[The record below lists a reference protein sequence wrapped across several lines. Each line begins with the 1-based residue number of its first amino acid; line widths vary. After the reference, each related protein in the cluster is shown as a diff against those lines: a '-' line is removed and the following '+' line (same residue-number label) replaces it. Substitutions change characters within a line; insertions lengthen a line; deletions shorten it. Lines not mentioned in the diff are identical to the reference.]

1 MAVCNKAIIDQ
12 QKRFMLQGED
22 HDRRIARNM
31 ERYLRTR
38 IERGTAMP
46 EVIRSFQ
53 DMLLELTDLSSYAIF
68 LVDKRNG
75 LIIAHSALPKV
86 GLRAS
91 DVLPRQESLKTG
103 MHGEELYVARG
114 EEGRLALVYTTQ
126 IPDIS
131 QPARMQWTL
140 GVAADLSDLTRA
152 ITTLQEKVGMVLAA
166 TALAITL
173 AASLGVHGLGRHH
186 VAMARQRRQEQDE
199 ALRAERAQAARQ
211 ATLAAIGQT
220 ASMLAHEMRNPLA
233 ALRLGLSDVL
243 SRARDL
249 DERDRRRL
257 SLSLKDVDRLD
268 ALLSN
273 TLEYV
278 RPAAFSALAVHLDEL
293 IDHVLEEQE
302 PLLARL
308 GQRITRQRCPSCPP
322 IHCDT
327 AQLGQ
332 VLLNLLH
339 NAVEAC
345 PRNGRI
351 GISLGQAAGAL
362 VVDVD
367 NDSPPLPEATL
378 AHAFDTFFTTKP
390 KGTGLGLAIARRI
403 IEEHHGQIGMAYLSS
418 GQVQVRI
425 RLPVTQQRS

>member
-1 MAVCNKAIIDQ
+1 
-12 QKRFMLQGED
+12 MLQGED

-38 IERGTAMP
+38 IERGAAMP
-46 EVIRSFQ
+46 EVIRAFQ
-53 DMLLELTDLSSYAIF
+53 DLLLGLTDLSSYAIF
-68 LVDKRNG
+68 LVDQRSG
-75 LIIAHSALPKV
+75 VIIAHSALSKV

-91 DVLPRQESLKTG
+91 AVLPRQETLKTG
-103 MHGEELYVARG
+103 MQGEELYVARG
-114 EEGRLALVYTTQ
+114 EGGRPVLVYTTQ

-140 GVAADLSDLTRA
+140 GVAADLSNLAQA
-152 ITTLQEKVGMVLAA
+152 IATLQEKVGLVLAA
-166 TALAITL
+166 TGLSITL
-173 AASLGVHGLGRHH
+173 AALLCMHGLGRLHGA
-186 VAMARQRRQEQDE
+186 VERQRWQEHDE
-199 ALRAERAQAARQ
+199 ALRVERARAAHQ

-233 ALRLGLSDVL
+233 ALKLGLSDVL
-243 SRARDL
+243 SRARGL

-268 ALLSN
+268 ALLSD

-278 RPAAFSALAVHLDEL
+278 RPAAFSARAIHLDEL

-308 GQRITRQRCPSCPP
+308 GQGITRERCPSCPL
-322 IHCDT
+322 IHCDM

-345 PRNGRI
+345 PRHGRI
-351 GISLGQAAGAL
+351 GISLGQEDGVL
-362 VVDVD
+362 VLDID

-378 AHAFDTFFTTKP
+378 DHAFDTFFTTKP

-403 IEEHHGQIGMAYLSS
+403 IEEHQGRIGMEYLPS
-418 GQVQVRI
+418 GQVRVRI
-425 RLPVTQQRS
+425 RLPVAPRRT